1 MTPRRALLALPLLA
15 PSLLALTPP
24 AAADEATRL
33 RVSETGTA
41 RREPDEI
48 QASLKAEFRNSQAA
62 AAQGAVN
69 RAITAALEAAR
80 ATPGITATTSRP
92 SASRPELGRDWVATQ
107 SLTLRAGDPVALLEL
122 AGRLQQSGLAV
133 IDLQWRL
140 TEAPTRAA
148 REEAARDALRQVRAR
163 AALVADEL
171 GMQVS
176 QMRDIFLDTAADGPT
191 PMAATAMRAGGY
203 SSAPPQLVREDIVI
217 TARVTADIILTPK

>member
-1 MTPRRALLALPLLA
+1 MTARRAFLALPLF
-15 PSLLALTPP
+15 ALP
-24 AAADEATRL
+24 AIAADDQTRL
-33 RVSETGTA
+33 RVTETGTA

-48 QASLKAEFRNSQAA
+48 LATLKAEFRNSQAS

-80 ATPGITATTSRP
+80 ATPGITATTARP
-92 SASRPELGRDWVATQ
+92 SASRPELGRDWVAMQ
-107 SLTLRAGDPVALLEL
+107 SITLRGGDPVALLEL

-133 IDLQWRL
+133 TDLQWRL

-176 QMRDIFLDTAADGPT
+176 QLRDIYLDAAPDGPM
-191 PMAATAMRAGGY
+191 PMAASAMRGASYG
-203 SSAPPQLVREDIVI
+203 ATPPQLVREDIVI
-217 TARVTADIILTPK
+217 TSRVTADIILTPK

>member
-1 MTPRRALLALPLLA
+1 VTLRRAIFALPLLA
-15 PSLLALTPP
+15 LP
-24 AAADEATRL
+24 ATAQETRL

-48 QASLKAEFRNSQAA
+48 QATLKAEFRNGQAA
-62 AAQGAVN
+62 AAQAAVN

-80 ATPGITATTSRP
+80 TTQGIAATTTRP
-92 SASRPELGRDWVATQ
+92 SANRPELGRDWVATQ
-107 SLTLRAGDPVALLEL
+107 SITLRGGDPVVLLEL
-122 AGRLQQSGLAV
+122 AGRLQQAGLAV
-133 IDLQWRL
+133 TDLQWRL
-140 TEAPTRAA
+140 TEPPTRAA

-176 QMRDIFLDTAADGPT
+176 QLRDIYLDAAPDGPM
-191 PMAATAMRAGGY
+191 PMAATAMRAGSY
-203 SSAPPQLVREDIVI
+203 ASAPPQLVREDIVI

>member
-1 MTPRRALLALPLLA
+1 MTLRRTLFALPLLA
-15 PSLLALTPP
+15 LP
-24 AAADEATRL
+24 AQAQETRL

-62 AAQGAVN
+62 QAQGAVN

-80 ATPGITATTSRP
+80 AVPGVVATTNRA
-92 SASRPELGRDWVATQ
+92 SANRPELGRDWVASQ
-107 SLTLRAGDPVALLEL
+107 SLTLRGPDPVALLEL

-133 IDLQWRL
+133 TDLQWRL

-148 REEAARDALRQVRAR
+148 REEAARDSLRQVRAR

-176 QMRDIFLDTAADGPT
+176 QLRDIYLDTAADGPM
-191 PMAATAMRAGGY
+191 PMAAVASRAF
-203 SSAPPQLVREDIVI
+203 SAGAPPPQLSREDIII
-217 TARVTADIILTPK
+217 TARVTADIILIPK